1 MMNVSIRWLYKT
13 PRNQEAR
20 FESGEM
26 PLERA
31 LLFIEDMERTGRVKQ
46 VDLIDSRGT
55 LWTVKE
61 AKRYM
66 KEVEVEPH
74 NIRVYFDGGYKR
86 ETAEAGLGCV
96 IYYEQN
102 GKSYRL
108 RQNAFVEGFTSNN
121 EAEFA
126 ALHLALQ
133 ELEFLGTK
141 GVPVEIRGDSQ
152 VVLQHMIEDWEIMDL
167 TLASWGR
174 RVDQKLDKMK
184 LQPEYHQ
191 IPRHKNNEANRLATQ
206 ALKGIPVAAEIELV
220 SK

>member
-1 MMNVSIRWLYKT
+1 MNVSIRWLYQT
-13 PRNQEAR
+13 PRNQETR
-20 FESGEM
+20 FESAEM

-31 LLFIEDMERTGRVKQ
+31 LLFIEDMERTGRMKQ
-46 VDLIDSRGT
+46 VELIDGRGAA
-55 LWTVKE
+55 WTVKE
-61 AKRYM
+61 AKRYI

-74 NIRVYFDGGYKR
+74 NVRIYFDGGYKR
-86 ETAEAGLGCV
+86 ETSEAGLGCV

-108 RQNAFVEGFTSNN
+108 RQNAFVEGFASNN

-133 ELEFLGTK
+133 ELEFLGAR
-141 GVPVEIRGDSQ
+141 GIPVEIRGDSQ
-152 VVLQHMIEDWEIMDL
+152 VVLQHMIEDWEIMDP

-174 RVDQKLDKMK
+174 RVDQKIDKLK
-184 LQPEYHQ
+184 LQPEYHK

-206 ALKGIPVAAEIELV
+206 ALKGIPVAAEIEIV
-220 SK
+220 S